1 MSGKRRFRVSELLR
15 CDLFSPTLLAD
26 EAMARGSIMHA
37 VVTSS
42 MLSKFPHLQ
51 VEPRVELDRGF
62 YVLVGHPDLVDKEA
76 RVVYEVKPRRF
87 RPSYSLQLEAYA
99 EMMEV
104 LEGGEWSTAFIFY
117 DRDGNYAV
125 QPTFRKKGA
134 LRALDDLARARL
146 LLEKAGKKL
155 LVKGMCDFCAR
166 KSRCELTRLGLPAL
180 AV

>member
-1 MSGKRRFRVSELLR
+1 VTEKRRFRVSELLR
-15 CDLFSPTLLAD
+15 CDLFAPTPFAD
-26 EAMARGSIMHA
+26 DAMARGSIMHA
-37 VVTSS
+37 VVASS

-62 YVLVGHPDLVDKEA
+62 YILVGHPDLVDKEA
-76 RVVYEVKPRRF
+76 KIVYEVKPRRF
-87 RPSYSLQLEAYA
+87 RPPYSIQLEAYA
-99 EMMEV
+99 EMMEA
-104 LEGGEWSTAFIFY
+104 LEGGEWSAAFVFY
-117 DRDGNYAV
+117 DRDGSYTI

-134 LRALDDLARARL
+134 LKALDDLARAKL

-166 KSRCELTRLGLPAL
+166 KSRCELVRLGLSVL